1 MRAST
6 ERWRNWLSAV
16 CACLPLFAGAARAE
30 DFKPYYVSL
39 DRDKV
44 FLREGPTYQHRVL
57 WTYQR
62 KGLPLRVI
70 AQYDVWRRVKD
81 KDGTVGWILDSMLS
95 RGRMAVVA
103 GRVEAPVHSSAD
115 PSSDVIALAQ
125 PGVMAKLKTC
135 QPAACKVNIG
145 RVTGWLEKK
154 NIWGVDEGETF

>member
-16 CACLPLFAGAARAE
+16 CACLPLFLGRAWAD

-57 WTYQR
+57 WTYER
-62 KGLPLRVI
+62 GALPLKDS

-81 KDGTVGWILDSMLS
+81 ADGTVGWILDSMLS
-95 RGRMAVVA
+95 RGRMAVVT
-103 GRVEAPVHSSAD
+103 GRA
-115 PSSDVIALAQ
+115 
-125 PGVMAKLKTC
+125 
-135 QPAACKVNIG
+135 
-145 RVTGWLEKK
+145 
-154 NIWGVDEGETF
+154 

>member
-16 CACLPLFAGAARAE
+16 CACLPLFAGAAQAE

-57 WTYQR
+57 WTYER
-62 KGLPLRVI
+62 RGLPLKVI

-81 KDGTVGWILDSMLS
+81 ADGTVGWILDSMLS
-95 RGRMAVVA
+95 RGRMAVVT
-103 GRVEAPVHSSAD
+103 GRAQAPLRATAD
-115 PSSDVIALAQ
+115 PSSEVEALAQ
-125 PGVMAKLKTC
+125 PGVLGKLKTC
-135 QPAACKVNIG
+135 EPAACKLVIG
-145 RVTGWLEKK
+145 HMTGWIDKK
-154 NIWGVDEGETF
+154 NIWGVDGSETF